1 MNVTVRR
8 RILANLSQVRETT
21 TGQLQECLFDVPAS
35 TVAKELHDLA
45 HLTSSGVRHN
55 GQVGRGSR
63 YTRKVG

>member
-21 TGQLQECLFDVPAS
+21 TGELQQCLFDVAGS

-45 HLTSSGVRHN
+45 HTPGSGVQHN